1 MLTSDAPPPP
11 AQIRPALAQTACAG
25 ETISRIDIRRH
36 VPSPRNA
43 AERALEATTEAVGL
57 EAEREES
64 EVIRAYVRM
73 KPGTPCVERDRRESE
88 RMLRLQPFVASAAV
102 TALPD
107 GPGRVRIRV
116 DVVNELPWVLGGSL
130 ANGGIDAIRAGT
142 LDYDGR
148 GLAIVASAERGGAY
162 RPGVGLSLAQF
173 GVRGRPA
180 VASLQLEHRPLGG
193 LLLAS
198 YAEPF
203 LSDGQ
208 RYALHAGLVQ
218 ETQYTTLLR
227 PVGDPGAVRTQRSSY
242 HLGWVKRVGIYRR
255 DRVVGLAGVMFLGS
269 DVRTTNE
276 VVIVSDSGL
285 VPTGDSVLTGR
296 YADFGVSRL
305 AAVGGLRALHF
316 HTVQRFDALRG
327 SQDAASG
334 VQLNLLVAPGLWR
347 SSTAHDMLIAGDL
360 YAGVGDERSFAALS
374 MRAEARP
381 ALGSGGDWD
390 GVVASS
396 RLSWHRIT
404 SPRRT
409 RVMSLSAASL
419 HNLVFPAQLTLRD
432 PDGGLVGFPGSR
444 SAGGQRVVLRIEERM
459 LTPWFARRADVAVAA
474 FVDAGRLWAG
484 DVPYG
489 APTPVRSSA
498 GLSLLGSF
506 PSGGK
511 RVYRVDFGVP
521 LNAERGGSGLAL
533 RFSVADRTGVSW
545 EEPRDV
551 AHARSGTGR
560 ASLMRW

>member
-1 MLTSDAPPPP
+1 MLIADAPPPP
-11 AQIRPALAQTACAG
+11 AVIRSALAQAVCAG
-25 ETISRIDIRRH
+25 ETISRIDVRRH

-57 EAEREES
+57 ETVRRET
-64 EVIRAYVRM
+64 EVIRAYVRLEAG
-73 KPGTPCVERDRRESE
+73 KPCIERDRRESE
-88 RMLRLQPFVASAAV
+88 RMLRLQPFIASAAV

-116 DVVNELPWVLGGSL
+116 DVVDELPWVLGGGIE
-130 ANGGIDAIRAGT
+130 NGGIDRVRVGT
-142 LDYDGR
+142 LDHDGR
-148 GLAIVASAERGGAY
+148 GLAIVASAERGGVY
-162 RPGVGLSLAQF
+162 RPGIGLSLAQF
-173 GVRGRPA
+173 GMFGRPA
-180 VASLQLEHRPLGG
+180 VASLQLDHRPLGG

-208 RYALHAGLVQ
+208 RFALHAGLTQ
-218 ETQYTTLLR
+218 ETRYTTLLR
-227 PVGDPGAVRTQRSSY
+227 PVGDPGAVRTQRSAY
-242 HLGWVKRVGIYRR
+242 HLGWVKRVGTYRR

-285 VPTGDSVLTGR
+285 VSTGDPVLSGR
-296 YADFGVSRL
+296 YADYGVSRL
-305 AAVGGLRALHF
+305 AVVGGLRALRF
-316 HTVQRFDALRG
+316 QTVERFDALRG
-327 SQDAASG
+327 TQDAPTG
-334 VQLNLLVAPGLWR
+334 VQLNVLVAPGLWR
-347 SSTAHDMLIAGDL
+347 ASTARDLLIAYDL
-360 YAGVGDERSFAALS
+360 YAGIGSASSFAAVS

-381 ALGSGGDWD
+381 ALGRDGDWD

-396 RLSWHRIT
+396 RFSWHRIT

-419 HNLVFPAQLTLRD
+419 HDLVFPAQLTLRD

-444 SAGGQRVVLRIEERM
+444 GAGGQRVVVRVEERM
-459 LTPWFARRADVAVAA
+459 LMPWFARRADFALAA

-489 APTPVRSSA
+489 APTPVRSSV
-498 GLSLLGSF
+498 GFSLLGSY

-511 RVYRVDFGVP
+511 RVYRVDVGIPV
-521 LNAERGGSGLAL
+521 NAERGASGLAL
-533 RFSVADRTGVSW
+533 RFSFADRTGVSW
-545 EEPRDV
+545 LEPRDV
-551 AHARSGTGR
+551 SHARSGTGR